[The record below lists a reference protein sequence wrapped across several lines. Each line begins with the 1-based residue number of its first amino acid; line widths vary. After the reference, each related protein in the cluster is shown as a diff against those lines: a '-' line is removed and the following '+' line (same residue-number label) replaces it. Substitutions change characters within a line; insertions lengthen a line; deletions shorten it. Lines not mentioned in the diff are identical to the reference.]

1 MDEHFVFPLMGV
13 FARVGPGFQFE
24 DPHAKIL
31 GAIGLADHHPACDPF
46 GGIARIRFY
55 FRFLVRNDFHFF
67 GSFLLCFF
75 SNIIK
80 INGEVNFD
88 DFIKSAKMSHC
99 ERSEAIFIPFFVSI

>member
-1 MDEHFVFPLMGV
+1 
-13 FARVGPGFQFE
+13 
-24 DPHAKIL
+24 
-31 GAIGLADHHPACDPF
+31 DPF
-46 GGIARIRFY
+46 GGIAGIRFY
-55 FRFLVRNDFHFF
+55 FRFLVGNDFHLF

-99 ERSEAIFIPFFVSI
+99 ERSEAPIKRPLSRGKKSPKHEFLIFFARQIIAP